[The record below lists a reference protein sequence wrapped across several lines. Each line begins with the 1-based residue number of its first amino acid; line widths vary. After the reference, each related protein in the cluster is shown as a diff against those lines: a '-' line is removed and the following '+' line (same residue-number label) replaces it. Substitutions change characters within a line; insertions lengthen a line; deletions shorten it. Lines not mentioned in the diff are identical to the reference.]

1 MIEYRNQYTS
11 ISFYRHLFSITSA
24 LSLAAILLASCNK
37 KSPATDPLFKSM
49 AATHTG
55 IDFINRLTDDKEF
68 NVFNY
73 RNFYNGGG
81 VAIGDINNDGL
92 PDVFVTSNLE
102 KNHLYLNKGNF
113 QFEDITSK
121 AGVGGRQAWS
131 TGVTFADVN
140 GDGFVDIYVCNS
152 GNIKGDGRENEL
164 FVNNGNL
171 TFTEKA
177 AEFGLNDRGLST
189 HAAFFDYDRD
199 GDLDVYLL
207 NNSFTAISRLGF
219 QNLRH
224 QRDNLG
230 GDKLFRNDGG
240 KWFTDVS
247 GYAGIYGSL
256 IGFGLGITIGDVNN
270 DNWPDI
276 YISNDFHE
284 RDYLYIN
291 KKDGTFRESLED
303 SFGHISMFS
312 MGADIADINNDGQ
325 LDIFVTDMLPGNNN
339 RLKMTSTFEG
349 YDLQQIKLKQGYY
362 HQYMRNMLH
371 LNNGDNTF
379 SEIGQLAGVHSTDW
393 SWGAL
398 MFDMDNDGAKDIFV
412 ANGISRDLTDQ
423 DYISFL
429 GDAGNIEMLMEKKQF
444 NFKEFISL
452 IPSKPIP
459 NYAFQNKGDLQFIN
473 KAADWGLGDA
483 GFSNGSAYGDLD
495 NDGDLDLIV
504 NNINSPLGVFK
515 NRSVERDSTSFL
527 RVKLKGNAGNVNG
540 IGAKVYVHKQ
550 GQIQYLQQM
559 PNRGFQS
566 SVDHVLVFGLG
577 KSASIDSVEVIWP
590 DDKMQVLT
598 GIKVNTELTL
608 EYGKADRQFV
618 AEPDKNNSQK
628 PVTDITK
635 QVALNFSHQEND
647 FVDYNRDVL
656 LKQMYSTA
664 GPALAKGDVDGDGL
678 EDVFLGGPRGK
689 LSKLFLQTTKGT
701 FTETNTVVFDADSLA
716 EDVAALF
723 FDVDGDKDLDLFVVT
738 GGNEF
743 APEDENLKDRLY
755 LNDGKGNFT
764 PDTRFPAI
772 AESGAC
778 VAAADFDNDGD
789 IDLFVGNRLV
799 TGQYGYNPLHYLFVN
814 DGTGNFKNQ
823 SKRYMPDIRELGMI
837 TDASWTDIDGDS
849 YPELLIVGD
858 WMPVTL
864 FKNVKGNRLDRVDN
878 PAIVQSHG
886 WWNRIHAADIDGDGD
901 TDFILGNLG
910 QNNRL
915 KADADHPAALYAN
928 DFDNN
933 GSVEQIITCYT
944 EDGKSY
950 PMVLK
955 GDLQKRLPSVKK
967 KFVKFSDYADKG
979 IEEVFSPEELKNA
992 AIKKVYNANSSF
1004 LINEGNF
1011 KFSLKVL
1018 PLQAQ
1023 FAPVYGIQTIDYNQ
1037 DGHMD
1042 IFLAGNFFDVIP
1054 EIGRYDASYGLV
1066 LQGSGKGNY
1075 TVVMPKESGFFVKGQ
1090 VRNMQLIQGAGNQD
1104 FLILAKNND
1113 PVQIFSYKKPI
1124 VQ

>member
-1 MIEYRNQYTS
+1 MIEYRNE
-11 ISFYRHLFSITSA
+11 SA
-24 LSLAAILLASCNK
+24 LSDSPKYCFAVVLILLQVACLFTSCSK
-37 KSPATDPLFKSM
+37 KAPKADPLFEALPAS
-49 AATHTG
+49 HTG
-55 IDFINRLTDDKEF
+55 IDFVNRISDDKEF
-68 NVFNY
+68 NIFNY

-92 PDVFVTSNLE
+92 PDVYVTSNLE
-102 KNHLYLNKGNF
+102 KNRLYLNKGNF
-113 QFEDITSK
+113 QFEDITVKS
-121 AGVGGRQAWS
+121 GVGGKQAWS
-131 TGVTFADVN
+131 TGVTFADIN
-140 GDGFVDIYVCNS
+140 GDGFLDIYVCNS

-164 FVNNGNL
+164 FINNGDL

-177 AEFGLNDRGLST
+177 AEFGLNDRGFST

-284 RDYLYIN
+284 RDYLYVN
-291 KKDGTFRESLED
+291 QKNGTFKETLED

-312 MGADIADINNDGQ
+312 MGADIADINNDGN

-349 YDLQQIKLKQGYY
+349 YDLHQIKLKQGYY
-362 HQYMRNMLH
+362 YQYMRNMLH

-379 SEIGQLAGVHSTDW
+379 SEIGQLAGVHATDW

-398 MFDMDNDGAKDIFV
+398 IFDMDNDGMKDIFV
-412 ANGISRDLTDQ
+412 ANGINRDLTDQ
-423 DYISFL
+423 DYVSFL

-459 NYAFQNKGDLQFIN
+459 NYAFQNKGNLQFAN
-473 KAADWGLGDA
+473 MAVPWGVGDP

-495 NDGDLDLIV
+495 NDGDLDLII
-504 NNINSPLGVFK
+504 NNVNSPLGVFRNK
-515 NRSVERDSTSFL
+515 SVERDSTHFL
-527 RVKLKGNAGNVNG
+527 RINLKGNAGNVNA
-540 IGAKVYVHKQ
+540 IGAKVYVHSQ
-550 GQIQYLQQM
+550 GQMQYLQQM

-577 KSASIDSVEVIWP
+577 RNTRIDSVEVIWP
-590 DDKMQVLT
+590 DDKKQVLT
-598 GIKVNTELTL
+598 QVKPDTELML
-608 EYGKADRQFV
+608 VYSKADKQFV
-618 AEPDKNNSQK
+618 PPLEETVQK
-628 PVTDITK
+628 PVTDVTK
-635 QVALNFSHQEND
+635 QVALNFTHRENE

-656 LKQMYSTA
+656 LKQMYSTL
-664 GPALAKGDVDGDGL
+664 GPALAKGDVNGDGL
-678 EDVFLGGPRGK
+678 EDVFLGGAKGK
-689 LSKLFLQTTKGT
+689 PSKLFVQQAKGT
-701 FTETNTVVFDADSLA
+701 FSENDVAVFAADSLA

-743 APEDENLKDRLY
+743 TPEDENLQDRLY

-764 PDTRFPAI
+764 PDNRFPAI

-778 VAAADFDNDGD
+778 VAAADFDGDGD

-799 TGQYGYNPLHYLFVN
+799 AGQYGYSPLHYLFVN
-814 DGTGNFKNQ
+814 DGKGNFKNL
-823 SKRYMPDIRELGMI
+823 SKRYIPDIRELGMI
-837 TDASWTDIDGDS
+837 TDASWADLDGDNF
-849 YPELLIVGD
+849 PELLIVGD
-858 WMPVTL
+858 WMPVTV
-864 FKNVKGNRLDRVDN
+864 FKNINGNRLEKLDSQ
-878 PAIVQSHG
+878 ALAQSHG

-901 TDFILGNLG
+901 TDFVLGNLG

-915 KADADHPAALYAN
+915 RADADHPAELYVN

-944 EDGKSY
+944 ENGKSY

-955 GDLQKRLPSVKK
+955 GDLQRRLPAVKK

-979 IEEVFSPEELKNA
+979 IQEVFSPEELKNA
-992 AIKKVYNANSSF
+992 TVRRVYNSNTSF
-1004 LINEGNF
+1004 LINEGGF
-1011 KFSLKVL
+1011 KFRLEAL

-1023 FAPVYGIQTIDYNQ
+1023 FSPVLGIQVADYNQ
-1037 DGHMD
+1037 DGHND

-1054 EIGRYDASYGLV
+1054 EIGRYDASYGLI
-1066 LQGSGKGNY
+1066 LQGSGKGTY
-1075 TVVMPKESGFFVKGQ
+1075 KVVMPKESGFFVKGQ
-1090 VRNMQLIQGAGNQD
+1090 VRDMQIVKGANNQE
-1104 FLILAKNND
+1104 FLILSKNND
-1113 PVQIFSYKKPI
+1113 PVQVFSFKKSI